1 MDLTQHNSNYL
12 SNRLEKLSKE
22 QKSVLLLGDSYQ

>member
-1 MDLTQHNSNYL
+1 MDLTELNSNYL

>member
-1 MDLTQHNSNYL
+1 MDLTELNSNYL
-12 SNRLEKLSKE
+12 SNLLEKLSKE